1 MKIKVLFFAKLREV
15 FGTNQ
20 LVITFTESDN
30 KVSDVLTALRHKEG
44 VWAEELNENKSF
56 RIAVN
61 QEMVAEDDEQEDQSS
76 ECHEHIDP
84 ELKKKCLQAQDLDKL
99 FTLNIN
105 TYKVCQLNTI
115 LSTLGLRLE
124 PKE

>member
-15 FGTNQ
+15 FETNQ

-30 KVSDVLTALRHKEG
+30 KVSDVLAALRQKGE

-61 QEMVAEDDEQEDQSS
+61 QEMVTEDVMINEGDEM
-76 ECHEHIDP
+76 
-84 ELKKKCLQAQDLDKL
+84 AL
-99 FTLNIN
+99 FPPVT
-105 TYKVCQLNTI
+105 
-115 LSTLGLRLE
+115 GG
-124 PKE
+124 

>member
-15 FGTNQ
+15 FETNQ

-61 QEMVAEDDEQEDQSS
+61 QEMVVEDVVINDGDEV
-76 ECHEHIDP
+76 
-84 ELKKKCLQAQDLDKL
+84 AL
-99 FTLNIN
+99 FPPVT
-105 TYKVCQLNTI
+105 
-115 LSTLGLRLE
+115 GG
-124 PKE
+124 

>member
-15 FGTNQ
+15 FETNQ

-30 KVSDVLTALRHKEG
+30 TVSDVLTALRNKEG

-61 QEMVAEDDEQEDQSS
+61 QEMVAEDVVVNDGDEV
-76 ECHEHIDP
+76 
-84 ELKKKCLQAQDLDKL
+84 AL
-99 FTLNIN
+99 FPPVT
-105 TYKVCQLNTI
+105 
-115 LSTLGLRLE
+115 GG
-124 PKE
+124 